1 MGHSAERDVVE
12 VAAVAGDELRV
23 LGPLDA
29 LADGSW
35 GLFDR
40 HVCLPYATG
49 AADPARIT
57 EAASRIAATMFW

>member
-1 MGHSAERDVVE
+1 MGESSEGDVVE

-35 GLFDR
+35 GLFDGR
-40 HVCLPYATG
+40 LTLPYATG
-49 AADPARIT
+49 VAAPEGIT
-57 EAASRIAATMFW
+57 DAASRLAATMFW

>member
-1 MGHSAERDVVE
+1 MGHPAERDVVE

-23 LGPLDA
+23 LDA
-29 LADGSW
+29 LDRRADGSW
-35 GLFDR
+35 SFDG